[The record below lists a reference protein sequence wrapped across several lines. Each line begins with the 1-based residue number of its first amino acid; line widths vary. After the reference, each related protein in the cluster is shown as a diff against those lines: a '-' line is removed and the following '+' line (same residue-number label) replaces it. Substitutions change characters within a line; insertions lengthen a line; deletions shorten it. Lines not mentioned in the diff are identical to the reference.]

1 MPISSPAITLA
12 LRQYVSHYGVQ
23 SDPEGDL
30 WRDPP
35 DYWENIVYP
44 AYVDAHKDVF
54 ENGDVESG
62 KLAKNVDGLVL
73 LDMLDTSMTEAVERC
88 CEIIYGVAKTAYSSA
103 ATDVE

>member
-1 MPISSPAITLA
+1 M
-12 LRQYVSHYGVQ
+12 Q

-35 DYWENIVYP
+35 GYWEGIVYP
-44 AYVDAHKDVF
+44 AYVDAHKEVF
-54 ENGDVESG
+54 ENGDVEG
-62 KLAKNVDGLVL
+62 GNLTEHIDGLVL

-88 CEIIYGVAKTAYSSA
+88 CEIIYGVAKTTYSSA